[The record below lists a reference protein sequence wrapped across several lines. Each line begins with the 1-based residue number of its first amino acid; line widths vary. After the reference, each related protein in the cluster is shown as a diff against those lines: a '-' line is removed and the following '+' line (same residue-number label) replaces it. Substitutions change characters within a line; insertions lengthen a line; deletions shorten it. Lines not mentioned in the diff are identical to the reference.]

1 MAVRLTAWLEEICA
15 TQLLLGNLW
24 LSDRDQARDGHR
36 QTGVKLDPD
45 RDWEGLYHD
54 NGSSLDITND
64 TPPGRNC
71 YLTISKAREC
81 ILYHASPLPMTDM
94 P

>member
-1 MAVRLTAWLEEICA
+1 MAIRLTAWLEEICA
-15 TQLLLGNLW
+15 THLLLGNHW
-24 LSDRDQARDGHR
+24 LADRVRVRVRDEHR

-54 NGSSLDITND
+54 NGSCLDITND

-71 YLTISKAREC
+71 YLTILKARES
-81 ILYHASPLPMTDM
+81 LLSHAATLPL
-94 P
+94 